1 MLQGVGFAAVIVL
14 FHLSHKYR
22 CVFFFLD
29 LKINGVYRK
38 GSAQAGKLC
47 SCVGC
52 SAALPDA
59 GIQAGSFAPR
69 LVTHPSD
76 SPAVSSGG
84 VGGEKV
90 GSVPGEFTQQAFWGC
105 LGHAAVRWEAV
116 MRQGGRC
123 VNAAG
128 LESRARE
135 RCETAASPESG

>member
-59 GIQAGSFAPR
+59 EIQAGSFAPR
-69 LVTHPSD
+69 LVTHPCD

-90 GSVPGEFTQQAFWGC
+90 GSVPGEFTQQAFG
-105 LGHAAVRWEAV
+105 AVLV
-116 MRQGGRC
+116 MLQC
-123 VNAAG
+123 VG
-128 LESRARE
+128 KLS
-135 RCETAASPESG
+135 